1 MKEQIMWKK
10 VMTAVVCG
18 GVAVACGM
26 GCNKSDSEGAK
37 KPASKT
43 PAPAVTVTP
52 STPASKVPSAPAVDP
67 SSTLVDV
74 GGTKLTVGEADKQI
88 KAMIGANADK
98 MNPSQMDALMG
109 RFRSQAAE
117 RFVIR
122 TLLTQ
127 EVAKRKVQITDKD
140 VDESLAMIKT
150 RLPAD
155 MTMDDV
161 LKREGMTMV
170 QLRSNLTEE
179 IRIKTLVE
187 SEIPTNAPVA
197 DADVAKFYED
207 QKASFVQPEQVEARH
222 ILVKFDATD
231 TDKVK
236 AEKKAKIE
244 KLHKQLVDGADF
256 AKLAKENSDCP
267 SKERGG
273 DLGSFPRGQMV
284 KAFEDA
290 AFSQATNAIGPVIET
305 QFGYHIIQVTGHE
318 TGKTNTLAEVK
329 DKLTAH
335 LRQKKQMEMF
345 ETFIAKLKTQ
355 TKVTYSDL
363 AKQQAPEMPMQGD
376 GE

>member
-10 VMTAVVCG
+10 LMAAVICG
-18 GVAVACGM
+18 SVAVACGA
-26 GCNKSDSEGAK
+26 GCTKSESEGAK
-37 KPASKT
+37 KPAPVT
-43 PAPAVTVTP
+43 PAPTVKATPASKTP
-52 STPASKVPSAPAVDP
+52 STPAVDP
-67 SSTLVDV
+67 SATLVAV
-74 GGTKLTVGEADKQI
+74 GDAKLTVGEADKQI

-140 VDESLAMIKT
+140 VDDALAMIKT

-197 DADVAKFYED
+197 DADVAKLYEE

-231 TDKVK
+231 SDKVK

-244 KLHKQLVDGADF
+244 KLRAQLVGGADF
-256 AKLAKENSDCP
+256 AKVAKENSDCP
-267 SKERGG
+267 SKEKGG

-318 TGKTNTLAEVK
+318 TGKTNTLNEVK
-329 DKLTAH
+329 YKLAAH
-335 LRQKKQMEMF
+335 LRQKQQMEMF

-363 AKQQAPEMPMQGD
+363 AKPQAQEMPMMGD